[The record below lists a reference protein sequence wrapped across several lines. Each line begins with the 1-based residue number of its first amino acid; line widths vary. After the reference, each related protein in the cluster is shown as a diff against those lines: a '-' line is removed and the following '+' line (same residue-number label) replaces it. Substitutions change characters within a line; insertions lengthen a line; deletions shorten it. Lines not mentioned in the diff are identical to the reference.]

1 MVEVHR
7 DTCLELC
14 AQDRI
19 KDVEDREVV
28 KISLRGNAVPERSIL
43 PEARNTSVQ
52 EISTAL

>member
-19 KDVEDREVV
+19 KDVEDREVA